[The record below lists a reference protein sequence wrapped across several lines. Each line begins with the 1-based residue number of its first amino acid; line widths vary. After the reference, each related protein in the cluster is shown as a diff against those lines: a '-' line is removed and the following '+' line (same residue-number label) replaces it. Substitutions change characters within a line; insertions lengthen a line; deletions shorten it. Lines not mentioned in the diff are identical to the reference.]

1 MLKKMTIKSKL
12 LVISIIS
19 IVIALII
26 SIFAIIGPISIKER
40 YNNMMETADTRL
52 TYSNSL
58 INYFD
63 NMRINVNLMIND
75 NFMANGKSE
84 FDNYYNKYYENSNLM
99 KEVFSKYRK
108 NLADD
113 KSVTDENRARLNGDV
128 DRLEDI
134 VLNQCN
140 PIIDTIYAALS
151 DNDLDKAYTTMLDFM
166 KESDEILP
174 IIDDMVVAANDK
186 WNTMTNENTIFIDK
200 LIAVIIAIML
210 ISIIFLLVAAMKIT
224 TSIIKPV
231 NRLIDVS
238 EKLSSGDF
246 GINIRSNGSDEISRL
261 ANHFAYVAD
270 TVNNIVYD
278 VQNTV
283 NKFNEGEI
291 EERLDSSK
299 YKGNYKNLAESIN
312 NMILENSE
320 LIYNIIDSVQAYSE
334 GNFDFTTHR
343 FKGKKAILH
352 ESMDLLKSN
361 LSAVNSALNQS
372 ISEITNGNFNNTID
386 TSNFSGGWLKLIES
400 LNSLTLVIYAP
411 IKDTVNVLN
420 AISASD
426 FSKRIDE
433 RKYKGA
439 YKEIANS
446 INITSEILSE
456 HINDISG
463 ILLRL
468 ANQDLNIVL
477 KGTYQGEF
485 VSIKDSLESVIKNFN
500 MLIKEIASSS
510 EQIAIGSRSIADSG
524 TNLAQGA
531 SEQSSAVE
539 ELNATVESVAE
550 RTAENV
556 QKSNMTS
563 NLAMEAQNNAKTINE
578 EMLNMLDAMAE
589 INQASNNISTIIKAI
604 DDIAFQTNILAL
616 NAAVEAARAGEH
628 GKGFAVVAEEVRN
641 LASRSQKSA
650 KETSE
655 LIAISLDKAEHGSN
669 IANKTAEAL
678 KQITEQIEE
687 ISKISTEV
695 AEASEKQNVAIKEIN
710 IGLNQIATVVSNN
723 TVASEESATASEE
736 LASQSAVFTEILTRF
751 KLKD

>member
-140 PIIDTIYAALS
+140 PTIDTIYAALS

-246 GINIRSNGSDEISRL
+246 DINIRSNGSDEISRL
-261 ANHFAYVAD
+261 ANHFDYVAD

-372 ISEITNGNFNNTID
+372 ILEITNGNFNNTID